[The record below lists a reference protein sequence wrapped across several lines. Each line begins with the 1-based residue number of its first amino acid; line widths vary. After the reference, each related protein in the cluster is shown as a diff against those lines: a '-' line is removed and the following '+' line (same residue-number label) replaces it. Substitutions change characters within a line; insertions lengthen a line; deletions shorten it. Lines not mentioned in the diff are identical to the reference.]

1 MCVYCRLNENK
12 DSKYIIRKDGKYAMT
27 EDGKKV
33 PKICPECGAEMT
45 LQIKGE
51 PIYICKNDH
60 YFGTMKF
67 QLKEGFEFNSVNKN
81 KDTLFDNVFEM
92 KGNQEDE
99 MFNMLS
105 RKEEKKMSK
114 ASFFAD
120 FGMGAESSN
129 KTTVKTSNK
138 KVTNEY

>member
-1 MCVYCRLNENK
+1 MCVYCRLNEKK

-67 QLKEGFEFNSVNKN
+67 SLKEGFEFNSVNKN
-81 KDTLFDNVFEM
+81 K
-92 KGNQEDE
+92 
-99 MFNMLS
+99 
-105 RKEEKKMSK
+105 KKLN
-114 ASFFAD
+114 AVDIIFLY
-120 FGMGAESSN
+120 N
-129 KTTVKTSNK
+129 L
-138 KVTNEY
+138 NEITE